1 MERWLADGAL
11 PALWS
16 WAPLGDLG
24 EWHGGGTP
32 SKSEPSFW
40 TGGTIPWIS
49 PKDMKVSRILDTEDH
64 ITPEAVASSATVQV
78 PAGAVVVVTR
88 SGILRH
94 SLPVAVT
101 AVPATL
107 NQDLKALVPSGGID
121 PNYVMYGLRAF
132 EHEILHSATK
142 TGTTVQSIVFPEL
155 LQFKLP
161 LAPLAEQRRIVAE
174 IEKHFTRLDAA
185 VAALERA
192 RANLKRYRAAVLKAA
207 CEGRLVPTEA
217 ELARAEG
224 RDYETGEQLLQ
235 RILQERRAK
244 WEAEE
249 LAKLRAKGKEPK
261 DDRWKA
267 KYQEP
272 AAPDTSHLPELPEG
286 WCYVAVG
293 QLASVETGATPL
305 RSNAAYYSG
314 GTIPWVTS
322 GALNR
327 PYILDAEERIT
338 ELALAETNAKVFP
351 AGTLLIAMYG
361 EGRTRGKVSE
371 LRIDAAT
378 NQACAALMLDG
389 LATRSRPYVKLFF
402 VHNYEALRRLSSGG
416 VQPNLNLSVIRQ
428 TVIPLPPLAEQQRIV
443 AEVERRLSVV
453 EELERQVEASLK
465 RAARL
470 RQAILRRAFAGK
482 LVPQDP
488 NDEPASVLLERIRAE
503 RAAAAAAEPKRRRG
517 RQAGRNGKRTEPVA
531 KTLPLFG
538 AGGER

>member
-1 MERWLADGAL
+1 MREDNSPCLPPGWTWATIRDTGEYINGLAFRESDWGDEGL
-11 PALWS
+11 PIIRIQNL
-16 WAPLGDLG
+16 
-24 EWHGGGTP
+24 TVP
-32 SKSEPSFW
+32 SKPFNR
-40 TGGTIPWIS
+40 T
-49 PKDMKVSRILDTEDH
+49 SRQVDPVYIVHRGDILL
-64 ITPEAVASSATVQV
+64 SWSATLDAFTWRGETGVLNQHIFKVV
-78 PAGAVVVVTR
+78 PDNRLVH
-88 SGILRH
+88 SPYLYHLLRH
-94 SLPVAVT
+94 AI
-101 AVPATL
+101 
-107 NQDLKALVPSGGID
+107 DLLKQSS
-121 PNYVMYGLRAF
+121 
-132 EHEILHSATK
+132 HLHGSTMK
-142 TGTTVQSIVFPEL
+142 HINRGPFLSFQV
-155 LQFKLP
+155 P

-267 KYQEP
+267 RYKEP
-272 AAPDTSHLPELPEG
+272 AAPDTSDLPELPEG

-453 EELERQVEASLK
+453 EELERQIEANLK
-465 RAARL
+465 RAERL

-488 NDEPASVLLERIRAE
+488 NDEPASVLLERIRVE
-503 RAAAAAAEPKRRRG
+503 RAAAAAAEPKRRRIRRTG
-517 RQAGRNGKRTEPVA
+517 GNGKRTEPVA